1 MTSDDADD
9 AVENEFISSILRLLR
24 LGDPGGVFL
33 FLSDDSH
40 DSSSHDRFFDALLLS
55 CVYHYINTMF
65 IISIIIELQTT
76 LRT

>member
-33 FLSDDSH
+33 FLSDDPH
-40 DSSSHDRFFDALLLS
+40 DSSSHDRFFEALLLF
-55 CVYHYINTMF
+55 CVYHYRNTMF
-65 IISIIIELQTT
+65 ISIIIELQTT